1 VDPVSIPIFES
12 TGPFVSS
19 DRVEAAKTMEVRS
32 TIAILFFLT
41 VRIFSCA
48 LTLRTSL
55 PLLSCDARVSCRC
68 RRPRWGAAFKVVE
81 AGGGAV
87 AAAMLY
93 VEQAVVRTVL
103 GVLVRMSGIVGR
115 TRPKP

>member
-1 VDPVSIPIFES
+1 
-12 TGPFVSS
+12 
-19 DRVEAAKTMEVRS
+19 
-32 TIAILFFLT
+32 L
-41 VRIFSCA
+41 
-48 LTLRTSL
+48 
-55 PLLSCDARVSCRC
+55 
-68 RRPRWGAAFKVVE
+68 KVVE

-115 TRPKP
+115 TRHKP